1 MRKLIIYT
9 LLLFGTAFSAF
20 AQDEKAEKRYILPPE
35 EEITDTYLDTVSLA
49 PRGKI
54 NNYTMIGIHYGVS
67 LSNCMWTPSMK
78 QEFLLNP
85 VHYGITYT
93 RYGKMFG
100 YMPFFGFQAGILYSQ
115 DGYKFKEDKDTGYT
129 PSVEGATQARI
140 SVIEVPVLSHFHID
154 FWKMKIMFNLGCYA
168 GYRLSIERFQ
178 LFDKDKYSFINQIR
192 FKENQYSFLETDNR
206 WDYGIKGG
214 IGFGLIFDPI
224 EIHIMAAYKHS
235 FSSLYEPDHY
245 SKYYYRF
252 AYPSNIVVSAGVH
265 FQLTKRTGKTKPQLK
280 KLAKEMVYGNSVS
293 ENW

>member
-20 AQDEKAEKRYILPPE
+20 AQEEKAEKRYILPPE

-54 NNYTMIGIHYGVS
+54 NNYTMIGIHYGAS

-154 FWKMKIMFNLGCYA
+154 FWKMKLIVNLGPYA
-168 GYRLSIERFQ
+168 GYRLGIERFG
-178 LFDKDKYSFINQIR
+178 DKVPDELVNSFTDTDIR
-192 FKENQYSFLETDNR
+192 F
-206 WDYGIKGG
+206 DYGIKGG
-214 IGFGLIFDPI
+214 VGFGFIFDPI
-224 EIHIMAAYKHS
+224 EIHLQAMYKWS
-235 FSSLYEPDHY
+235 MSSLYQPDY
-245 SKYYYRF
+245 QSQYYYRY
-252 AYPSNIVVSAGVH
+252 AYPMGITVSAGIH
-265 FQLTKRTGKTKPQLK
+265 FQLTKREGKTKHQLRK
-280 KLAKEMVYGNSVS
+280 EAKEALQTYEYNTLRPL
-293 ENW
+293 